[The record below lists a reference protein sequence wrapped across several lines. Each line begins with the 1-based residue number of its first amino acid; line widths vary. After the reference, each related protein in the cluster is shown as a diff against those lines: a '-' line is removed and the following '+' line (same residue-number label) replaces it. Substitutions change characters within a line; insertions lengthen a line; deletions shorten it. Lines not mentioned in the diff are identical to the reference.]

1 MSSPQTLINFNVAA
15 GLPGTV
21 AYDVPV
27 YSQNRIIDSSVLGIP
42 NSVGYAYTETVVGGV
57 AVATAGG
64 TGEFAGI
71 LIEPK
76 AYSNPAVAGTSNYAI
91 ANGSVGHLLNHGAV
105 FVAVPAA
112 CAIGDEVLFSQAT
125 GAISTQPRVA
135 SFTGA
140 IAVTTGILTV
150 SAIVAGASI
159 VIGEEL
165 YGTGVPVGTLI
176 TGFLTGTNG
185 GIGTYSTNVITAV
198 ASTAT
203 LTSVASVPTGYTK
216 IRNAKVDYFGLTAA
230 GVAVIKIIG
239 V

>member
-1 MSSPQTLINFNVAA
+1 MPSPQTLVNTNIAL

-21 AYDVPV
+21 AYDVATN
-27 YSQNRIIDSSVLGIP
+27 SQNRIIDSSTLGIA
-42 NSVGYAYTETVVGGV
+42 NVVGYAYTETVVNGV

-71 LIEPK
+71 LVEPK
-76 AYSNPAVAGTSNYAI
+76 AYSSASVVGTSSYAI

-112 CAIGDEVLFSQAT
+112 AAIGDSVFFSQTT
-125 GAISTQPRVA
+125 GAIST
-135 SFTGA
+135 
-140 IAVTTGILTV
+140 
-150 SAIVAGASI
+150 
-159 VIGEEL
+159 
-165 YGTGVPVGTLI
+165 GTGQ
-176 TGFLTGTNG
+176 
-185 GIGTYSTNVITAV
+185 
-198 ASTAT
+198 TAT
-203 LTSVASVPTGYTK
+203 PSAGFTK